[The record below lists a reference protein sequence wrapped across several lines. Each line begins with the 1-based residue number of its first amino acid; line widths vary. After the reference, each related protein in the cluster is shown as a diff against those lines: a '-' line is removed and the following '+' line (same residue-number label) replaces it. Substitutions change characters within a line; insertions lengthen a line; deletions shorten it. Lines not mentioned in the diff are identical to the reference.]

1 MVESLCAWP
10 ATRSAQLLQAVEV
23 GSMMVAVVAVVG
35 LCFAV
40 GEVVVEEVSFLR
52 SASRIMYAICVACA
66 SRR

>member
-23 GSMMVAVVAVVG
+23 GSMMVAVVVVG

-40 GEVVVEEVSFLR
+40 VEEEEVSFLC

>member
-1 MVESLCAWP
+1 
-10 ATRSAQLLQAVEV
+10 
-23 GSMMVAVVAVVG
+23 MMVAVVVVVG

-52 SASRIMYAICVACA
+52 SASRIIYAICVACA

>member
-23 GSMMVAVVAVVG
+23 GSMMVAVVVVVG

-40 GEVVVEEVSFLR
+40 VEEEVSFLR
-52 SASRIMYAICVACA
+52 SAS
-66 SRR
+66 